1 MAATLVEFNAA
12 ADDDADIQDLEDLLE
27 TFFAQVDKFRSQ
39 VEAVQEQIND
49 TETYVAADMDSKRNA
64 LFELMVV
71 TAVWNVSV
79 MVRKPTR
86 LSGRGPP
93 LPKEKVHTSVPNRL
107 QSFTTLTGAFAM
119 MVRAR
124 SFAAALARLV
134 VMC

>member
-71 TAVWNVSV
+71 TAIWNVSV
-79 MVRKPTR
+79 MVR
-86 LSGRGPP
+86 PP
-93 LPKEKVHTSVPNRL
+93 AHRDGDHPCLKRRCIQVFQTDCRVSPPSLVPLR
-107 QSFTTLTGAFAM
+107 
-119 MVRAR
+119 
-124 SFAAALARLV
+124 
-134 VMC
+134 